1 MKRLCVFAHWDRDNI
16 IDDYVIYY
24 LKALKEVCETI
35 IFVSDCNLE
44 ASETSKLDNIADFV
58 LAQKHGEYDFGSY
71 KRGFLFAKE
80 KGLQFEELLFVNDS
94 CFGPFYP
101 LKPIFDKMGNKKC
114 DFWGMTQNSYGIKK
128 TAKGVDLC
136 YKPHIQTYFILLRQS
151 TFTTLEAFINNIK
164 PENTKE
170 DIVINYEM
178 GLSSILHNAG
188 FKSIVCFNKFKHV
201 ENCTLLKWDKLIK
214 KYKYLFLK
222 TSIAKFGLPLW
233 GEQKNLFE
241 IIPQSYPRIFIESQ
255 QQRLGKPYT
264 NDYKNLPLKEKI
276 FLFLKRYSTIEL
288 YRLAKLFNRKIISSF
303 CRLFRYIRQK
313 CFYMLK

>member
-1 MKRLCVFAHWDRDNI
+1 M
-16 IDDYVIYY
+16 
-24 LKALKEVCETI
+24 
-35 IFVSDCNLE
+35 
-44 ASETSKLDNIADFV
+44 
-58 LAQKHGEYDFGSY
+58 
-71 KRGFLFAKE
+71 
-80 KGLQFEELLFVNDS
+80 
-94 CFGPFYP
+94 
-101 LKPIFDKMGNKKC
+101 
-114 DFWGMTQNSYGIKK
+114 
-128 TAKGVDLC
+128 
-136 YKPHIQTYFILLRQS
+136 LRQS

-214 KYKYLFLK
+214 KYKYPFLK

-264 NDYKNLPLKEKI
+264 NDYTNLPLKEKI

-303 CRLFRYIRQK
+303 CRLFRYVAQK
-313 CFYMLK
+313 F

>member
-58 LAQKHGEYDFGSY
+58 IAQKHGEYDFGSY
-71 KRGFLFAKE
+71 KRGFLLARE
-80 KGLQFEELLFVNDS
+80 NGLQFEELLLVNDS

-101 LKPIFDKMGNKKC
+101 LKPIFAKMDKKKC
-114 DFWGMTQNSYGIKK
+114 DFWGMTQNPYGIKK
-128 TAKGVDLC
+128 TSSGLDLC
-136 YKPHIQTYFILLRQS
+136 YAPHIQTYFILLRQT
-151 TFTTLEAFINNIK
+151 TFTTFEAFINNIK

-188 FKSIVCFNKFKHV
+188 FKSFVYFNRFKHV
-201 ENCTLLKWDKLIK
+201 ENCALAKWDILIK
-214 KYKYLFLK
+214 KYKYPFLK

-233 GEQKNLFE
+233 GEQKNLFD
-241 IIPQSYPRIFIESQ
+241 IIPQSYPRIFIEKQ
-255 QQRLGKPYT
+255 QKRLGKSYT
-264 NDYKNLPLKEKI
+264 NDYINLPLKEKI

-288 YRLAKLFNRKIISSF
+288 YRLAKLIDRKIISSF
-303 CRLFRYIRQK
+303 CRLFRYISK
-313 CFYMLK
+313 KF

>member
-35 IFVSDCNLE
+35 IFVSDCNLG
-44 ASETSKLDNIADFV
+44 SNETNKLNNIADFV

-80 KGLQFEELLFVNDS
+80 KGLEFNELLLVNDS
-94 CFGPFYP
+94 CYGPFYP
-101 LKPIFDKMGNKKC
+101 LKPIFDKMRKKKC
-114 DFWGMTQNSYGIKK
+114 DFWGMTQNSYGIKR

-136 YKPHIQTYFILLRQS
+136 YKPHIQTYFILLKQP
-151 TFTTLEAFINNIK
+151 TFTLWQNFIKNVK
-164 PENTKE
+164 SEDTKE

-178 GLSSILHNAG
+178 GLSILLHNAG

-201 ENCTLLKWDKLIK
+201 ENCTLFKWDKLIK
-214 KYKYLFLK
+214 KYKYPFLK
-222 TSIAKFGLPLW
+222 TSIAKYGLPLW

-241 IIPQSYPRIFIESQ
+241 IIPQSYPHIFIEKQ
-255 QQRLGKPYT
+255 QKRLGKQYAKE
-264 NDYKNLPLKEKI
+264 YINLPLKEKI
-276 FLFLKRYSTIEL
+276 FLILKRYSTIEL
-288 YRLAKLFNRKIISSF
+288 YSFVKFLDRKIISSF
-303 CRLFRYIRQK
+303 CRLFRYVAQK
-313 CFYMLK
+313 F